1 MENGIRIAM
10 MTLAKHVPSHVTI
23 VGHRLQVSYE
33 GQQMTCYG
41 CNGTGHFYQGCP
53 VRGRAGDMEHTA
65 AVTSWADI
73 ATQGTDVTRE
83 SKEAAEEGA

>member
-1 MENGIRIAM
+1 
-10 MTLAKHVPSHVTI
+10 
-23 VGHRLQVSYE
+23 
-33 GQQMTCYG
+33 MTCYG